1 MQRPEFIACDNLEW
15 IEINKKE
22 GVAFLDT
29 FSAQLDELCEIRS
42 PLLRDEPDQMN
53 LTKEKFRNDN
63 KESGIWCY
71 LPWLKKA
78 IKILSEEYY
87 FEVRTARNRN
97 LITKEEQDK
106 FRQSRIA
113 VAGLS
118 VGSNIALL
126 NVLQGGAQNINL
138 ADYDVLGLSNLN
150 RIVAGI
156 GDLGEEKSKIL
167 ARKLYELDPFLNLN
181 LFSEGINIESSDNF
195 FHIDGQLVDVIV
207 EEIDNIDMKIE
218 LRKKAEQC
226 KIPLFSIT
234 DNGDGV
240 IVDIERYD
248 KGYNFSDFA
257 KRLESLGDKKID
269 IKLSSQEIAQMVTKF
284 IGAEDVELRMLD
296 SIMQVGK
303 TLYSWPQL
311 GGAAVLSGVVGAYI
325 IRQLVNGSQLDSG
338 RYLISLSDSFSLRSQ
353 DELIFKKEIIKNFN

>member
-1 MQRPEFIACDNLEW
+1 MQGPEFIACDNLDR
-15 IEINKKE
+15 IEIKKKE
-22 GVAFLDT
+22 GVVFLDT
-29 FSAQLDELCEIRS
+29 FSTQLDELCEIRN
-42 PLLRDEPDQMN
+42 PLLRDKPNEMDVA
-53 LTKEKFRNDN
+53 KEKFRNN
-63 KESGIWCY
+63 NEEIGTWCY

-78 IKILSEEYY
+78 IKILSEGYY
-87 FEVRTARNRN
+87 FEVRTARNHN
-97 LITKEEQDK
+97 LITKEEQNK

-118 VGSNIALL
+118 VGSNVALL

-150 RIVAGI
+150 RIIAGV

-181 LFSEGINIESSDNF
+181 LFSKGVNIENSDDF
-195 FHIDGQLVDVIV
+195 VRIDGQLVDVIV
-207 EEIDNIDMKIE
+207 EEIDNIDMKIV

-248 KGYNFSDFA
+248 KGYKFSDFA
-257 KRLESLGDKKID
+257 KRLESLGDKKND
-269 IKLSSQEIAQMVTKF
+269 VKLSSQEIAQMVTKF
-284 IGAEDVELRMLD
+284 IGAKDVELRMLD
-296 SIMQVGK
+296 SVMEVGK

-325 IRQLVNGSQLDSG
+325 IRQLVNDSDLDSG
-338 RYLISLSDSFSLRSQ
+338 RYLVSLSDILLLQSQ
-353 DELIFKKEIIKNFN
+353 DDINLKNKIIKNF